1 MKRIVLGAAI
11 ALLGATL
18 VATEVEARRVG
29 GGRTVGAQRNV
40 TNAPPAQTPAKPAQ
54 QQTQQMAPQQQ
65 PAAQPGAAP
74 AAGQPAPASGLSRW
88 MPVLGGLAL
97 GGLLGSLFAGS
108 GFGAALMGILTVAL
122 LAFGV
127 LVAVRMLAAKR
138 GDAPRPVQF
147 AGLGNETVAA
157 PPPSQAAGFDAPA
170 ARGAPDAAVAARIPE
185 GFDSAG
191 FLRGAKLNFMKLQLA
206 NDTGNLDELREFTT
220 PELYEDLAREVRER
234 GGARQQT
241 DVMALNADLL
251 EVVTEGDRHWAS
263 VRFSGSVRETP
274 ASAPEGFEEVWNL
287 AKPVDGS
294 SGWLLAGIQQMH

>member
-11 ALLGATL
+11 ALLGAML
-18 VATEVEARRVG
+18 VASEAEARRIG
-29 GGRTVGAQRNV
+29 GGRTVGAQRNI
-40 TNAPPAQTPAKPAQ
+40 TSAPPAQTPAKPA
-54 QQTQQMAPQQQ
+54 QQMAPQQQ

-74 AAGQPAPASGLSRW
+74 AAGQAAPASGLSRW
-88 MPVLGGLAL
+88 MPMLGGLAL

-108 GFGAALMGILTVAL
+108 GFGALLAGILMAAL
-122 LAFGV
+122 LALGALA
-127 LVAVRMLAAKR
+127 LVRALAPRR
-138 GDAPRPVQF
+138 GEAPRPAQF

-157 PPPSQAAGFDAPA
+157 PPPSQASGFDLQAG
-170 ARGAPDAAVAARIPE
+170 ARQPTEGAVAMGAARIPE
-185 GFDSAG
+185 GFDTAG

-220 PELYEDLAREVRER
+220 PELFDELARDVHSR
-234 GGARQQT
+234 GGAGQQT
-241 DVMALNADLL
+241 DIMALNADLL

-263 VRFSGSVRETP
+263 VRFSGSVRETA

-294 SGWLLAGIQQMH
+294 SGWVLAGIQQMH

>member
-1 MKRIVLGAAI
+1 MKRIVLGAAV
-11 ALLGATL
+11 ALLGAML

-29 GGRTVGAQRNV
+29 GGRTLGAQRNL
-40 TNAPPAQTPAKPAQ
+40 TNAPPAQAPAKPAQ
-54 QQTQQMAPQQQ
+54 QQTQQVAPRQQ

-88 MPVLGGLAL
+88 MPMLGGLAL

-122 LAFGV
+122 LALGV
-127 LVAVRMLAAKR
+127 LAVVRMLAAKR

-157 PPPSQAAGFDAPA
+157 PPPSQAAGLDAPA
-170 ARGAPDAAVAARIPE
+170 ARAAPDAAVAARIPE

-241 DVMALNADLL
+241 DIMALNADLL

-274 ASAPEGFEEVWNL
+274 GSAPEGFEEVWNL